1 MSTYFLKSLRG
12 GKQCSITILTNTIS
26 DILLQTQSS
35 TSNKRRVSGAVH
47 YSTTNQTLI
56 ISTLWNK
63 IKIDNFV
70 KYVLFQ
76 WFFLHS
82 IMKNIGLILLF
93 QIRILSKIVHYLFLC
108 KNIYPYSTNKS
119 ALLGM
124 FHHGFQ
130 LDWSNVFCTAYLC
143 VFMLFISR
151 LCPNS
156 TMESWFNRMWILTTE
171 DASQKLQFF

>member
-1 MSTYFLKSLRG
+1 MIARFFLYVFISFFFNCLSSYFLKSLRG

-47 YSTTNQTLI
+47 YSTANQTLI

-63 IKIDNFV
+63 RIDNFV

-93 QIRILSKIVHYLFLC
+93 QIRNLSKIVLYLFRC

-124 FHHGFQ
+124 LHHVFQ
-130 LDWSNVFCTAYLC
+130 LDWSNVFWEG
-143 VFMLFISR
+143 F
-151 LCPNS
+151 
-156 TMESWFNRMWILTTE
+156 
-171 DASQKLQFF
+171 

>member
-1 MSTYFLKSLRG
+1 MIARIFLYVFISFFFYCLSSYFLKSLRG
-12 GKQCSITILTNTIS
+12 GNQCSITILTNTIS
-26 DILLQTQSS
+26 DILLQTKSS

-47 YSTTNQTLI
+47 YSTANQTLI

-63 IKIDNFV
+63 IKRIDNFV

-93 QIRILSKIVHYLFLC
+93 QIRNLSKIVLYLFRC

-124 FHHGFQ
+124 LHHVFQ
-130 LDWSNVFCTAYLC
+130 LDWSNVFWEG
-143 VFMLFISR
+143 F
-151 LCPNS
+151 
-156 TMESWFNRMWILTTE
+156 
-171 DASQKLQFF
+171 

>member
-1 MSTYFLKSLRG
+1 MSSYFLKSLRG
-12 GKQCSITILTNTIS
+12 GNQCSITILTNTIS

-47 YSTTNQTLI
+47 YSTANQTLI

-63 IKIDNFV
+63 IKRKDNFL

-93 QIRILSKIVHYLFLC
+93 QIRRLSKIVLYLFLC

-124 FHHGFQ
+124 LHHGFQ
-130 LDWSNVFCTAYLC
+130 LHWSNVFWEG
-143 VFMLFISR
+143 F
-151 LCPNS
+151 
-156 TMESWFNRMWILTTE
+156 
-171 DASQKLQFF
+171 

>member
-1 MSTYFLKSLRG
+1 MIARIFLYVFISFLFYCLSSYFLKSLRG
-12 GKQCSITILTNTIS
+12 GNQCSITILTNTIS
-26 DILLQTQSS
+26 DILLQTKSS

-47 YSTTNQTLI
+47 YSTANQTLI

-63 IKIDNFV
+63 IKRIDNFV

-93 QIRILSKIVHYLFLC
+93 QIRNLSKIVLYLFRC

-124 FHHGFQ
+124 LHHVFQ
-130 LDWSNVFCTAYLC
+130 LDWSNVFWEG
-143 VFMLFISR
+143 F
-151 LCPNS
+151 
-156 TMESWFNRMWILTTE
+156 
-171 DASQKLQFF
+171 